1 AGSRS
6 TEIGSRSTE
15 ISADIVLSTDGR
27 RIVSMGHGRATLFDI
42 GSDGIAAV
50 LGQPLRQ
57 GNRGPITHLALS
69 VDGSL
74 LVSNVGGLA
83 AFGIKLAP
91 SFDQSRVIWDVRTD
105 VNLVVDISPD
115 SQLVAIGGDGR
126 ALFSAVDGRHL
137 WNSPPPPAD
146 ISVDLCLPERLRFS
160 PKRTWVAGNTYERTL
175 DVFAVGDATPALP
188 WTSVVHLSSFCD
200 AVVFSRDERF
210 MATSGGA
217 FYQTAPTADGW
228 RKLWSVSV
236 PAAPRYGVFYD
247 GMGSD
252 ISFSPDETQLLIS
265 SCNGNERCTTRL
277 VSVQAATVLQNLPA
291 LDAPHPSF
299 SPDGSWIVAG
309 GSLLHL
315 ASGDVRPLDPA
326 VKTTV
331 ALFTPEGDIIAG
343 SDDVLTRYC
352 RNH

>member
-1 AGSRS
+1 MS
-6 TEIGSRSTE
+6 
-15 ISADIVLSTDGR
+15 
-27 RIVSMGHGRATLFDI
+27 
-42 GSDGIAAV
+42 
-50 LGQPLRQ
+50 
-57 GNRGPITHLALS
+57 
-69 VDGSL
+69 
-74 LVSNVGGLA
+74 
-83 AFGIKLAP
+83 
-91 SFDQSRVIWDVRTD
+91 
-105 VNLVVDISPD
+105 
-115 SQLVAIGGDGR
+115 
-126 ALFSAVDGRHL
+126 
-137 WNSPPPPAD
+137 
-146 ISVDLCLPERLRFS
+146 
-160 PKRTWVAGNTYERTL
+160 
-175 DVFAVGDATPALP
+175 
-188 WTSVVHLSSFCD
+188 
-200 AVVFSRDERF
+200 
-210 MATSGGA
+210 ATSGGA

-236 PAAPRYGVFYD
+236 PAASRYGVYD

-265 SCNGNERCTTRL
+265 SCNGNERCATRL
-277 VSVQAATVLQNLPA
+277 VSVQAATVLRDLPA

-299 SPDGSWIVAG
+299 SPDGSWIGAG